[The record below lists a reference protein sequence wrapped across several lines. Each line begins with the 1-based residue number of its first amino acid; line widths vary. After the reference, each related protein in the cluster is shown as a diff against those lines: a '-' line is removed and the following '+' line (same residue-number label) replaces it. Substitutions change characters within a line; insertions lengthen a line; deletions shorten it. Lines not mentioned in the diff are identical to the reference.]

1 MLQNW
6 YGALGL
12 LVCGRGRVQIGE
24 PMPSGMKL
32 SPVLVQT
39 RDPATHR
46 LPGSFFQE
54 AISFSTGIWSTYN
67 RSSGCSQA
75 VLGTG
80 SLKAAVSL
88 QYL

>member
-39 RDPATHR
+39 RDPATR
-46 LPGSFFQE
+46 GSPGSFFQE
-54 AISFSTGIWSTYN
+54 AIGFLYSIM
-67 RSSGCSQA
+67 A
-75 VLGTG
+75 VF
-80 SLKAAVSL
+80 
-88 QYL
+88 

>member
-6 YGALGL
+6 YGALSL

-39 RDPATHR
+39 RDPAARR
-46 LPGSFFQE
+46 LPDSFFQE
-54 AISFSTGIWSTYN
+54 AISFTTGIWVSEAPII
-67 RSSGCSQA
+67 GAPGVPKQC
-75 VLGTG
+75 LEP
-80 SLKAAVSL
+80 AA
-88 QYL
+88 